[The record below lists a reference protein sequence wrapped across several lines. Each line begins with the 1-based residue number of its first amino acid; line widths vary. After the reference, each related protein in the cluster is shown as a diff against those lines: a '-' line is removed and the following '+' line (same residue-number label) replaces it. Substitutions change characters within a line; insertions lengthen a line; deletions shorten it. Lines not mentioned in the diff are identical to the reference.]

1 MRQVCLESK
10 EICNKFILNIQG
22 KHLKLPNKSDLSS
35 QSTGKYIK
43 KSSVILEKEQTFH
56 QQNERIDFSLTN
68 SRALTS

>member
-1 MRQVCLESK
+1 LYINLLQTLP
-10 EICNKFILNIQG
+10 G

-43 KSSVILEKEQTFH
+43 KKSVILKEEQTFH
-56 QQNERIDFSLTN
+56 QQEKSIDFPLTN